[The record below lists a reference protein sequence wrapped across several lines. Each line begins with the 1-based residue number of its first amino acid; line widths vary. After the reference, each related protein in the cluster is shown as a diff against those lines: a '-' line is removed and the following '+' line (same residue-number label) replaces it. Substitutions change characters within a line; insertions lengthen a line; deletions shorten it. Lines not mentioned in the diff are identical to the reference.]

1 MPNKILFGF
10 RLAAGLRLCVF
21 AWSGRCLTCYPGQAQ
36 KRRPVP
42 GKEGAM
48 ARRPA
53 VTVLGSL
60 NTDISLPVPHLPGP
74 GETVLAA
81 AAATF
86 GAGGK
91 GANQAVAAAR
101 LGAAARM
108 VGCCGDDEFGAR
120 LRAGLEAEGIGVAGL
135 RAIPGVASGLAL
147 ITVDP
152 AGENSIAVAAGANG
166 LAGAAEVAAAFA
178 EPGDVLVLSAE
189 IPAPV
194 LGAALRRA
202 RAHGVRTVL
211 NLAPVPDGAAGLLA
225 ECPDWLVVNAQ
236 EAAALAGRAPEG
248 MPRDAPGGP
257 GAEDGAGE
265 TARAGAVAAG
275 LAAVLDGG
283 HVVVTLGAA
292 GAVLA
297 GPSGTAA
304 VPGFRVTAVDTVGAG
319 DAFVGALAVV
329 LASGLHPAAAVTAAC
344 AAGAAAATRRGAQA
358 ALPRPADVLAATGF
372 SWPG

>member
-1 MPNKILFGF
+1 
-10 RLAAGLRLCVF
+10 
-21 AWSGRCLTCYPGQAQ
+21 
-36 KRRPVP
+36 
-42 GKEGAM
+42 M

-120 LRAGLEAEGIGVAGL
+120 LRAGLAAEGIGVTGL
-135 RAIPGVASGLAL
+135 RAVPGVASGLAL

-166 LAGAAEVAAAFA
+166 HAGAAEVAAAFA
-178 EPGDVLVLSAE
+178 EPSDVLVLSAE
-189 IPAPV
+189 VPVPV

-202 RAHGVRTVL
+202 RAEGVRTVL
-211 NLAPVPDGAAGLLA
+211 NLAPVPEGAAGLLA
-225 ECPDWLVVNAQ
+225 EGRPDWLVVNAQ
-236 EAAALAGRAPEG
+236 EAAALAARAPDGGPVEAVAAAPPADAAG
-248 MPRDAPGGP
+248 APGD
-257 GAEDGAGE
+257 AL
-265 TARAGAVAAG
+265 ARAGDIAAG
-275 LAAVLDGG
+275 LAAGLRGG

-319 DAFVGALAVV
+319 DAFVGALAVG
-329 LASGLHPAAAVTAAC
+329 LASGLEPAAAVTAAC
-344 AAGAAAATRRGAQA
+344 AAGAAAAARRGAQESM
-358 ALPRPADVLAATGF
+358 PRPDDVRAATGF
-372 SWPG
+372 PRSA

>member
-1 MPNKILFGF
+1 
-10 RLAAGLRLCVF
+10 
-21 AWSGRCLTCYPGQAQ
+21 
-36 KRRPVP
+36 
-42 GKEGAM
+42 M

-60 NTDISLPVPHLPGP
+60 NTDISLLVPHLPGP
-74 GETVLAA
+74 GETVLASA
-81 AAATF
+81 GATF

-101 LGAAARM
+101 LGAAVSM

-120 LRAGLEAEGIGVAGL
+120 LRAGLAAEGVGVAGL
-135 RAIPGVASGLAL
+135 RAVPGVASGLAL

-166 LAGAAEVAAAFA
+166 LAGEAEVAAAFA
-178 EPGDVLVLSAE
+178 QPCDVLVLSAE
-189 IPAPV
+189 IPVPV

-202 RAHGVRTVL
+202 RADGVRTVL
-211 NLAPVPDGAAGLLA
+211 NLAPVPEGAAGLLA
-225 ECPDWLVVNAQ
+225 ECSGWLVVNAQ
-236 EAAALAGRAPEG
+236 EAAALAERGWKGGSGAGARGGRQGEPGGAP
-248 MPRDAPGGP
+248 PRDEAALGRD
-257 GAEDGAGE
+257 A
-265 TARAGAVAAG
+265 AAG
-275 LAAVLDGG
+275 LAAALGGG

-304 VPGFRVTAVDTVGAG
+304 VPGFAVTAVDTVGAG
-319 DAFVGALAVV
+319 DAFVGALALA
-329 LASGLHPAAAVTAAC
+329 LASGLDPGAAVTAAC

-372 SWPG
+372 PWPA

>member
-1 MPNKILFGF
+1 M
-10 RLAAGLRLCVF
+10 
-21 AWSGRCLTCYPGQAQ
+21 AQ
-36 KRRPVP
+36 RP
-42 GKEGAM
+42 
-48 ARRPA
+48 R

-81 AAATF
+81 GSATF

-101 LGAAARM
+101 LGASVQMA
-108 VGCCGDDEFGAR
+108 GCCGDDEFGAR
-120 LRAGLEAEGIGVAGL
+120 LRAGLTAEGVGVAGL
-135 RAIPGVASGLAL
+135 RALPGVASGLAL

-152 AGENSIAVAAGANG
+152 AGENSIAVAPGANG
-166 LAGAAEVAAAFA
+166 LAGDAEVAAAFA
-178 EPGDVLVLSAE
+178 QPCDVLVMSAE
-189 IPAPV
+189 IPAAV

-202 RAHGVRTVL
+202 RAEGVRTVL
-211 NLAPVPDGAAGLLA
+211 NLAPVPEGADGLLA

-236 EAAALAGRAPEG
+236 EAAALTGRPAHGVPGQARVGGAGDAAGVPAESAGAPG
-248 MPRDAPGGP
+248 KDAAGAPGNDAAGAQAVAAALAGGP
-257 GAEDGAGE
+257 G
-265 TARAGAVAAG
+265 
-275 LAAVLDGG
+275 GG

-297 GPSGTAA
+297 GPWGTAA
-304 VPGFRVTAVDTVGAG
+304 VPGFRVSAVDTVAAG
-319 DAFVGALAVV
+319 DAFVGALAVA
-329 LASGLHPAAAVTAAC
+329 LASGLAPAKAVTAAC

-372 SWPG
+372 TWPA

>member
-1 MPNKILFGF
+1 
-10 RLAAGLRLCVF
+10 
-21 AWSGRCLTCYPGQAQ
+21 
-36 KRRPVP
+36 
-42 GKEGAM
+42 M
-48 ARRPA
+48 ARRPV

-81 AAATF
+81 AGATF

-101 LGAAARM
+101 LGAVARM

-120 LRAGLEAEGIGVAGL
+120 LRAGLAAEGIGVTGL
-135 RAIPGVASGLAL
+135 RAVPGVASGLAL

-166 LAGAAEVAAAFA
+166 HAGDAEVAAAFA
-178 EPGDVLVLSAE
+178 EPSDVLVLSAE
-189 IPAPV
+189 VPVPV

-202 RAHGVRTVL
+202 RAEGVRTVL
-211 NLAPVPDGAAGLLA
+211 NLAPVPEGAAGLLA
-225 ECPDWLVVNAQ
+225 EGRPDWLVVNAQ
-236 EAAALAGRAPEG
+236 EAAALAGRAPDGGPVEAVAAAPPG
-248 MPRDAPGGP
+248 DAAVAPGDAAGGP
-257 GAEDGAGE
+257 GDAL
-265 TARAGAVAAG
+265 ARAGDIAAG
-275 LAAVLDGG
+275 LAAGLRGG

-319 DAFVGALAVV
+319 DAFVGALAVG
-329 LASGLHPAAAVTAAC
+329 LASGLEPAAAVTAAC
-344 AAGAAAATRRGAQA
+344 AAGAAAATGRGAQA